1 MKVALLVLSVCAS
14 SCATAPIPRIGG
26 DAAPAVS
33 DAADEA
39 KYQSVLEA
47 HTKSQAIY
55 DNLDQK
61 CFVHATIQ
69 SPRYV
74 EARLAREAVFRSLPT
89 DEIAKARVAEQ
100 ARLSDATEFI
110 MGTYTADYR
119 WDDFQRPNSMWR
131 IALVVGDRELTPISI
146 VRVGR
151 ATADLRS
158 FYPYLESFWV
168 AYRVRF
174 PKIEARSG
182 ETIRLKLS
190 SSLGRAELP
199 FIVE

>member
-14 SCATAPIPRIGG
+14 SCAAAPIPRIGG

-69 SPRYV
+69 SPQYV
-74 EARLAREAVFRSLPT
+74 EARLAREAVFRSLPA
-89 DEIAKARVAEQ
+89 DEIAKARAAEQ
-100 ARLSDATEFI
+100 VRLSDATEFM
-110 MGTYTADYR
+110 MGTYTADFR

-131 IALVVGDRELTPISI
+131 IALVVGERELTPTS
-146 VRVGR
+146 VTRVGR

-174 PKIEARSG
+174 PKIEARAG